1 MIPLNT
7 LSVNLFIEIINSGN
21 QIGDE
26 GASKLGAG
34 LSNLKDLSNLNL
46 HLG

>member
-1 MIPLNT
+1 MDLST
-7 LSVNLFIEIINSGN
+7 LDKTLKKIINSSN
-21 QIGDE
+21 QISDE

-46 HLG
+46 YLG